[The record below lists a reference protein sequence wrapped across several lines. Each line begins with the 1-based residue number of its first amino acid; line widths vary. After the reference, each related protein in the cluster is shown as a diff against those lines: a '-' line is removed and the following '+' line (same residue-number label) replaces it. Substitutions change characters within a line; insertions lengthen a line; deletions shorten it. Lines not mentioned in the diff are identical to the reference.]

1 MSVNRHLVDWRA
13 ASPRGS
19 DKTEYVILDTG
30 EKMTSVASI
39 EDNKTKTIDV
49 STYSEPV
56 EVSPSD
62 GYDSMAKS
70 TIALSNIPSIEANK
84 TDTISANGTVTVDP
98 SSGYDSMAKATL
110 TVNVN
115 SKLFAW
121 SRTGDE
127 DVVYYVYTL
136 TETPT
141 TTSKA
146 YYANP
151 DSGTDKI
158 FQILNHTVDAVVSDS
173 VITVDSENYT
183 RAIAADI
190 TL

>member
-1 MSVNRHLVDWRA
+1 MSVNRNITDWRA

-19 DKTEYVILDTG
+19 DKTEYVVLDTG

-39 EDNKTKTIDV
+39 E
-49 STYSEPV
+49 
-56 EVSPSD
+56 
-62 GYDSMAKS
+62 
-70 TIALSNIPSIEANK
+70 ANK
-84 TDTISANGTVTVDP
+84 TATISANGTVTVNP
-98 SSGYDSMAKATL
+98 SSGYDSMTKATL
-110 TVNVN
+110 TVAVN
-115 SKLFAW
+115 NKLYAW
-121 SRTGDE
+121 NRTGDE

-141 TTSKA
+141 TASKA

-158 FQILNHTVDAVVSDS
+158 FQILNHTVDAIVSDS
-173 VITVDSENYT
+173 VITIDSNNYT
-183 RAIAADI
+183 RAVAADI

>member
-1 MSVNRHLVDWRA
+1 MVNRNIVDWRA

-19 DKTEYVILDTG
+19 NKTEYVMLDTG

-39 EDNKTKTIDV
+39 E
-49 STYSEPV
+49 
-56 EVSPSD
+56 
-62 GYDSMAKS
+62 
-70 TIALSNIPSIEANK
+70 ANK
-84 TDTISANGTVTVDP
+84 TATISANGTVTVNP

-110 TVNVN
+110 TVAVN
-115 SKLFAW
+115 TKLFAW

-141 TTSKA
+141 TSSKA
-146 YYANP
+146 FYPNP

-158 FQILNHTVDAVVSDS
+158 FQILNHTVDAVVSAS
-173 VITVDSENYT
+173 VITVDSNNYT